1 MSYIHTICGRRK
13 KILSAIGR
21 RKKILCSWLRKVTFR
36 NFFFECMVLA
46 RDVSVSTSEWCKIL
60 VRTCSNTFS
69 TQISVDRT
77 EIKRKKFAKFGRK
90 SELIGEKWKKMEIFG
105 NEVQPKSAN
114 TFPEIPWRA
123 CLDFMFNYPGKL

>member
-1 MSYIHTICGRRK
+1 MWKKK
-13 KILSAIGR
+13 KILSAIVK
-21 RKKILCSWLRKVTFR
+21 KKILCSWLRKVTFR
-36 NFFFECMVLA
+36 KNFFECMVLA

-90 SELIGEKWKKMEIFG
+90 SELIGEKWKKWKFLETKFNQNLRTRFRKFRGAPAWILCSTTRE
-105 NEVQPKSAN
+105 NYKKS
-114 TFPEIPWRA
+114 I
-123 CLDFMFNYPGKL
+123 